1 MWKNLLILSI
11 ALLAVVCCQANDT
24 ASTSSP
30 AEDAPDG
37 PFDIANKLLVD
48 RDAHVSQ
55 DGIIEAARELYSQA
69 QDLEVKKVFQEI
81 LAKNYVYK
89 GSCDKAAIDG
99 LIGVRKMMIEKSKED
114 PFVFPQSQRRL
125 NSILTLEINEFF
137 NICVKQLYE
146 EWEKGA
152 KEIDFDE
159 KKRLSKFLPTL
170 IPCFQIWRD
179 ESHAGDC
186 QIWFDNMTELYSTE
200 NFTKWLPLFDDRS
213 VPLYEIDPYTGK
225 FVVND
230 NHMGKIYVEY
240 VAAPCEVL
248 LGEAKELS
256 LPVYLFSNFD
266 RKSATALLRRSS
278 SMKLVKIFMDMT
290 VKYGVCKFLK
300 TPDSTFLSAF
310 AGFLSRQDQQT
321 LHEKLKRGTL
331 PFKGKYIPGQNLAIS
346 DNLRG

>member
-11 ALLAVVCCQANDT
+11 ALLAVVCCRADGDT
-24 ASTSSP
+24 AST
-30 AEDAPDG
+30 DG
-37 PFDIANKLLVD
+37 PFDVANKLLVD

-99 LIGVRKMMIEKSKED
+99 LVGVRKMMIEKSKEN

-125 NSILTLEINEFF
+125 NSILIFEIDEFF
-137 NICVKQLYE
+137 NICVKQLYD
-146 EWEKGA
+146 EWVKGA

-170 IPCFQIWRD
+170 IPWFGIWRD
-179 ESHAGDC
+179 DRRAGDC
-186 QIWFDNMTELYSTE
+186 QIWFDNMTELYSAK
-200 NFTKWLPLFDDRS
+200 NFEKWLSLFDDRS

-230 NHMGKIYVEY
+230 SHMGELYVEY
-240 VAAPCEVL
+240 VSAPCEVL
-248 LGEAKELS
+248 LREAKELS
-256 LPVYLFSNFD
+256 LPVYSFSKFD
-266 RKSATALLRRSS
+266 RKWATELLRRSS
-278 SMKLVKIFMDMT
+278 SMKLVKMFMDMT
-290 VKYGVCKFLK
+290 AKYGLCKFLK

-310 AGFLSRQDQQT
+310 AGFLNRQKQQT
-321 LHEKLKRGTL
+321 LHEKLKGGTL
-331 PFKGKYIPGQNLAIS
+331 PLNRKYIPGQNLIIS
-346 DNLRG
+346 DNIRK